1 MIRTCE
7 TRGREVMVKFTCMR
21 CKRVEMRP
29 YNAVMTEGAQGNLH
43 CSELPEGWTEYSM
56 AGILC
61 NRCSDKLKR
70 FIGGEEL
77 DESR

>member
-7 TRGREVMVKFTCMR
+7 IRGREVMVKFTCMR

-61 NRCSDKLKR
+61 NRCSDNLKR
-70 FIGGEEL
+70 FIGGVEL

>member
-1 MIRTCE
+1 MIRGCE
-7 TRGREVMVKFTCMR
+7 ARGREVMVKFTCMR

-70 FIGGEEL
+70 FIGGVEL